1 MRRFLALV
9 CVLALSACGGS
20 TATTTSTNA
29 PAATSAATSGT
40 TTTPAPAATTAAP
53 AAAGSATG
61 IGAADVPAGFVKCPQ
76 SGDVSKSSDKD
87 TVGEWNYQS
96 AHGAT
101 SGDAE
106 IFADSA
112 GSCEG
117 VVAVGNG
124 NGKVIASVVV
134 KFKDAA
140 TAMAG
145 YGGMFGINSDSLSKM
160 ADAQTGSASG
170 FGATSTYAYGA
181 KSAGVIWLN
190 GTTVIA
196 LAGQNVAEADFKRA
210 ATALKSRVG

>member
-1 MRRFLALV
+1 MRRFLALA
-9 CVLALSACGGS
+9 CVVALSACGGS
-20 TATTTSTNA
+20 TATSTSTTA
-29 PAATSAATSGT
+29 PAATSAATSAA
-40 TTTPAPAATTAAP
+40 APAATTAAP

-101 SGDAE
+101 SGEAE

-145 YGGMFGINSDSLSKM
+145 YGGMFGINSGSLSKM
-160 ADAQTGSASG
+160 PGALTGTASG
-170 FGATSTYAYGA
+170 FGATSTYAYSA

-196 LAGQNVAEADFKRA
+196 LAGQNVAEADFKKA
-210 ATALKSRVG
+210 ATALKARAG